1 MMIHVYLY
9 ISILKFVLVSLL
21 SEVTTVRVS
30 RDTLRMLEKFRD
42 KLNAESLDEAIRI
55 LIMRQRKV
63 VIDEIFGIDK
73 GRLRSFTEEDRGED
87 RS

>member
-1 MMIHVYLY
+1 M
-9 ISILKFVLVSLL
+9 SLL

>member
-1 MMIHVYLY
+1 M
-9 ISILKFVLVSLL
+9 

-30 RDTLRMLEKFRD
+30 KDTLRMLERFRD

-55 LIMRQRKV
+55 LIMRQRRAI
-63 VIDEIFGIDK
+63 IDEIFGLDR
-73 GRLRSFTEEDRGED
+73 GRLKSFTEEDRGED

>member
-1 MMIHVYLY
+1 M
-9 ISILKFVLVSLL
+9 

-30 RDTLRMLEKFRD
+30 KDTLRMLERFRD

-55 LIMRQRKV
+55 LIMRQRRAI
-63 VIDEIFGIDK
+63 IDEIFGLDK
-73 GRLRSFTEEDRGED
+73 GRLKSFTEEDRGED

>member
-1 MMIHVYLY
+1 MFL
-9 ISILKFVLVSLL
+9 LVNSL

-30 RDTLRMLEKFRD
+30 RDTLRMLEKFKD
-42 KLNAESLDEAIRI
+42 KLKAESLDETIRI

-63 VIDEIFGIDK
+63 VIDEIFGLDR
-73 GRLRSFTEEDRGED
+73 GRLKPFTEEDRGED

>member
-1 MMIHVYLY
+1 VR
-9 ISILKFVLVSLL
+9 LL

-55 LIMRQRKV
+55 LIMRQHKAI
-63 VIDEIFGIDK
+63 IDEIFGLDK
-73 GRLRSFTEEDRGED
+73 GRLRPFTEEDRGED

>member
-1 MMIHVYLY
+1 M
-9 ISILKFVLVSLL
+9 

-30 RDTLRMLEKFRD
+30 KDTLRMLERFKD

-55 LIMRQRKV
+55 LIMRQRRAI
-63 VIDEIFGIDK
+63 IDEIFGLDK
-73 GRLRSFTEEDRGED
+73 GRLKSFTEEDRGED

>member
-1 MMIHVYLY
+1 MFL
-9 ISILKFVLVSLL
+9 LVNPL

-30 RDTLRMLEKFRD
+30 RDTLRMLEKFKD
-42 KLNAESLDEAIRI
+42 KLKAESLDETIRI

-63 VIDEIFGIDK
+63 VIDEIFGLDRE
-73 GRLRSFTEEDRGED
+73 RLKPFTEEDRGED

>member
-1 MMIHVYLY
+1 MMMHAYLY
-9 ISILKFVLVSLL
+9 ISILIFVLVSLL

>member
-9 ISILKFVLVSLL
+9 ISILIFVLVSLL
-21 SEVTTVRVS
+21 SDVTTVRVS

>member
-1 MMIHVYLY
+1 
-9 ISILKFVLVSLL
+9 LVSLL

-55 LIMRQRKV
+55 LIMRQRKA
-63 VIDEIFGIDK
+63 VIDEIFGLDR
-73 GRLRSFTEEDRGED
+73 GRLKPFTEEDRGED